1 MTLEI
6 RPEHPGDHAAI
17 RDVTAAAF
25 AGSELGHHGEAELI
39 ERLRAS
45 ETPLLSLVAVRDG
58 QVIGHVLFSPAHLET
73 ASGKLEG
80 SGLAPVSVA
89 PGHQR
94 TGVGTA
100 LIREGL
106 AQLERDG
113 CPFVVV
119 LGHPDYYARFGFE
132 PAADSNIHCEFPGV
146 GREFFR
152 LLCFD
157 PHAARPGVVHYHP
170 EFSRLE

>member
-6 RPEHPGDHAAI
+6 RLEHPEDHAAV
-17 RDVTAAAF
+17 RDVTIAAF

-39 ERLRAS
+39 ERLRTSGA
-45 ETPLLSLVAVRDG
+45 TLLSLVAVLNDS
-58 QVIGHVLFSPAHLET
+58 VVGHALFSAARLEST
-73 ASGKLEG
+73 SAPTDGM
-80 SGLAPVSVA
+80 GLAPVSVA
-89 PGHQR
+89 PERQR

-113 CPFVVV
+113 CKFVVV

-132 PAADSNIHCEFPGV
+132 PAADSGIRCEFPGV
-146 GREFFR
+146 GRAFFR
-152 LLCFD
+152 ILCFD
-157 PHAARPGVVHYHP
+157 PDAARPGIIHYHP